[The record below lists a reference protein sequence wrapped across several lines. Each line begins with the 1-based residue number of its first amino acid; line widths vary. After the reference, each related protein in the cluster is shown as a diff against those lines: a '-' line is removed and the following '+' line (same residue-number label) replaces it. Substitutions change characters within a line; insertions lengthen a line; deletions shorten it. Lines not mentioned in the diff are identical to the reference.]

1 MPPRVRA
8 ASPVRIPVIEQL
20 LGTDT
25 ALEVISDNSTY
36 SFVFYGVKSTPG
48 CFTLNGMTF
57 NQFCMKIS
65 LVGPVTA
72 VYKYI
77 SVMTNKEDIKK
88 YSTRD
93 LIDKEVGI
101 QRRLDAI
108 RVKGGRP
115 IVPYVIH
122 DCYLSSSEFK
132 NLGCWKQSQQQDK
145 VMRVVGSIN
154 YQLTQQ
160 HHDDRPVHIF
170 FMEYIDTRIYK
181 TLAVRIPEWA
191 RSIRNIVMRDDRKK
205 KAYQR
210 MAANLA
216 IMSGCK
222 VISYDAQ
229 ENNALVDINADD
241 LRSIDFGNAFD
252 LKQDITKLIEIFQ
265 LMLRT
270 IYQQKLGSTQ
280 PNVTLQQLCD
290 FFGVTYNSSDILKT
304 ATNLVNQFKS
314 EFDFADVLV
323 PIKNTP
329 ENIHHNL
336 IMTAFI
342 DFMMYGFGIEEFM
355 IERCTCRFAME
366 SVYGERSFEQF
377 SNFLTNFRPRS
388 INDTHRE
395 ELGIIQGIIQ
405 GIITPP
411 PAERTPGRG
420 GISCALMG
428 GSKPT
433 FIKRYLPDTLSI
445 RDKIRQR
452 KELMKS
458 RRLYKQRKYY
468 TRKAMR
474 SFKSKPSKHIDRART
489 LYHVNNI
496 RPSRELSRK
505 TGCSLKGLRQIVKK
519 GEGAYY
525 SSGSRPNQTPQSWGN
540 ARLASAITGGNAS
553 AVDFHILNEEC
564 DHKKPAYRLAQKPS
578 SSHRRPRK

>member
-8 ASPVRIPVIEQL
+8 ASPPLAHSPAPLHNQL
-20 LGTDT
+20 LDPTTTIGI
-25 ALEVISDNSTY
+25 ISDNSSY
-36 SFVFYGVKSTPG
+36 SFILYGERAPEDCIELVGIS
-48 CFTLNGMTF
+48 F
-57 NQFCMKIS
+57 NHFCMKITIVDS
-65 LVGPVTA
+65 NKTFYGYTTIDQKTIS
-72 VYKYI
+72 KYI
-77 SVMTNKEDIKK
+77 STEQAINKEV
-88 YSTRD
+88 R
-93 LIDKEVGI
+93 L
-101 QRRLDAI
+101 QRRLDDNF
-108 RVKGGRP
+108 RKKGRLP
-115 IVPYVIH
+115 LVPYVIH
-122 DCYLSSSEFK
+122 ECLLSSIYFGGLFPESKTLQPNVRSVLNSIQHE
-132 NLGCWKQSQQQDK
+132 LSSTRARK
-145 VMRVVGSIN
+145 VHM
-154 YQLTQQ
+154 
-160 HHDDRPVHIF
+160 F
-170 FMEYIDTRIYK
+170 FMEYMDAQRYK
-181 TLAVRIPEWA
+181 TLQFRISEWDARLVSQVRT
-191 RSIRNIVMRDDRKK
+191 DYKK

-210 MAANLA
+210 MAAILA
-216 IMSGCK
+216 CAAGCN
-222 VISYDAQ
+222 VIPYDAY
-229 ENNALVDINADD
+229 EPNVMLDYYANDVRLID
-241 LRSIDFGNAFD
+241 LGNTFD
-252 LKQDITKLIEIFQ
+252 LLSDEDEIVNLFVEMLTRIKNVSGDSLGKFPILDQ
-265 LMLRT
+265 L
-270 IYQQKLGSTQ
+270 K
-280 PNVTLQQLCD
+280 V
-290 FFGVTYNSSDILKT
+290 FFGVTSDSDLNENFKT
-304 ATNLVNQFKS
+304 SLTFVDLQIEGNLT
-314 EFDFADVLV
+314 
-323 PIKNTP
+323 I
-329 ENIHHNL
+329 ENIHYNL
-336 IMTAFI
+336 IMLAFI
-342 DFMMYGFGIEEFM
+342 DFMINRFGLLDM
-355 IERCTCRFAME
+355 MAMSYCKCRFTME